1 LSADRE
7 ITMRLVTF
15 IDSAG
20 RACPGLLEG
29 DCVVNL
35 SDIAGSVRELIEN
48 QSLIQGAP
56 RGAWRHALSA
66 IRLLAPLPRP
76 ARNVF
81 CVGKNYREH
90 AKEFAGS
97 GFDSSAGAKAQ
108 AVPELPIIFSKPP
121 TSVSA
126 PGDPIDTSL
135 DPANSVDYEAELAVV
150 VGKGGRVAPGDDP
163 MDFVFGYTLVN
174 DVTSRELQK
183 LHKQWLLGK
192 GIDGFCPMGP
202 VIVTKDELPN
212 IEQAVLSCHV
222 NGELRQRAP
231 IADLIFDVP
240 TLIRTIGRS
249 ITLEP
254 GDVIATGTPA
264 GVGIG
269 FSPPRYLRPRDVVRI
284 ELEGIGVLENPV
296 I

>member
-1 LSADRE
+1 
-7 ITMRLVTF
+7 MRLVTF
-15 IDSAG
+15 LDPAG
-20 RACPGLLEG
+20 RACPGVLEG
-29 DCVVNL
+29 DSVVDL
-35 SDIAGSVRELIEN
+35 SDIAGGVRELIEN
-48 QSLIQGAP
+48 QSLVKRIPGDAV
-56 RGAWRHALSA
+56 RHSLTKV
-66 IRLLAPLPRP
+66 RLVAPLPRP

-81 CVGKNYREH
+81 CVGKNYRDH

-97 GFDSSAGAKAQ
+97 GFDSSAGAKAE
-108 AVPELPIIFSKPP
+108 AIPDVPIIFSKPP
-121 TSVSA
+121 SSVSG
-126 PGDPIDTSL
+126 PGEPIDTKL

-150 VGKGGRVAPGDDP
+150 IGKSGRVGPEDDP

-202 VIVTKDELPN
+202 VIVSKDEIPN

-222 NGELRQRAP
+222 NGEQRQRAP
-231 IADLIFDVP
+231 ISDLIFDVP

-249 ITLEP
+249 ITFEP

-269 FSPPRYLRPRDVVRI
+269 FSPPRYLRPGDVVRI